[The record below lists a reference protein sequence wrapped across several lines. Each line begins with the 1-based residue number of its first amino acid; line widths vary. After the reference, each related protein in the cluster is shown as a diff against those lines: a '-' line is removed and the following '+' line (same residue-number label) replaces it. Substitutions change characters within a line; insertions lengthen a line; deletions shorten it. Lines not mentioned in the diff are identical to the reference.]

1 MVCYLFKAAIAF
13 VPWLGHFVMVK
24 NCGRTSLV
32 TLGQAWGFKC
42 RVLGQGLSPYEEH
55 DLGLTQPED
64 LPPHIFWEQPG
75 IVHPQWGLD
84 L

>member
-1 MVCYLFKAAIAF
+1 M
-13 VPWLGHFVMVK
+13 LGK
-24 NCGRTSLV
+24 LCGRTSLV